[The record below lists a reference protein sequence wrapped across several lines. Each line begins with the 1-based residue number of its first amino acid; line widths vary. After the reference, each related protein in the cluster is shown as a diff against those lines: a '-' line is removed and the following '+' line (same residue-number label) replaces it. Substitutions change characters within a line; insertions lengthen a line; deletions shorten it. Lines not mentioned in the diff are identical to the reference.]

1 MSEHR
6 ILVVDDDERV
16 LFVLRRALLAFQN
29 GYEIVTAQDGHK
41 ALDRAR
47 EFPFDL
53 LITDLKMPG
62 MDGVALTQ
70 AIRGLNSST
79 VVVWITAYGCAQVSD
94 EATRLSVYECLE
106 KPLRID
112 KIRWVVQEALKNGR
126 GG

>member
-16 LFVLRRALLAFQN
+16 LFVLRRALLTFRN
-29 GYEIVTAQDGHK
+29 GYEIVATQDGREALNK
-41 ALDRAR
+41 ATAI
-47 EFPFDL
+47 PFDL
-53 LITDLKMPG
+53 VITDLKMPG
-62 MDGVALTQ
+62 VDGIALTQ
-70 AIRGLNSST
+70 AIRGLNSGT

-112 KIRWVVQEALKNGR
+112 EIRRVVREALKNSKG
-126 GG
+126 

>member
-16 LFVLRRALLAFQN
+16 LFVLRRTLLAFQN
-29 GYEIVTAQDGHK
+29 GYEIVTTLDGRE
-41 ALDRAR
+41 ALDRAK
-47 EFPFDL
+47 EVPFDL

-62 MDGVALTQ
+62 MDGITLTQ
-70 AIRGLNSST
+70 AIRDLNSGT

-94 EATRLSVYECLE
+94 EATRLSVHECLE

-112 KIRWVVQEALKNGR
+112 EIRRVVREALKNSKG
-126 GG
+126 

>member
-41 ALDRAR
+41 ALDRAK
-47 EFPFDL
+47 EIPFDL
-53 LITDLKMPG
+53 LITDLKMLK
-62 MDGVALTQ
+62 MDGIALTQ
-70 AIRGLNSST
+70 AIRDLNSNT
-79 VVVWITAYGCAQVSD
+79 VVIWITAYGCAQVSD

-106 KPLRID
+106 KPLRIGE
-112 KIRWVVQEALKNGR
+112 IRRVVREALENGK
-126 GG
+126 G